1 MFKKFR
7 ERHRRW
13 KIWASR
19 NLNGP
24 MYKFLVLIG
33 LAKSPTFEQLY
44 RFEMGPNV
52 EGFHNDYEPSIRFRK
67 S

>member
-7 ERHRRW
+7 ERYKRW
-13 KIWASR
+13 KLWASR

-24 MYKFLVLIG
+24 VYKFLVLIG
-33 LAKSPTFEQLY
+33 LAVSPTFEQLY
-44 RFEMGPNV
+44 RFEMGPS
-52 EGFHNDYEPSIRFRK
+52 EDGFTNDYEPRVRFRK